1 MVQAVLS
8 TQLDLLFGQHVA
20 TLAACAVYGVARA
33 YSVPLS
39 FKRICTALVKHFP
52 MLSQCTFQQVELCS
66 GLDELEVAGQDSR
79 SQHSPSKAFHGEL
92 RIFYNTKFL
101 PRMQSRLLAITP
113 KAPSS
118 SKPSGR
124 GTRLPLK
131 ALSAQDINV
140 RQGNAQ

>member
-1 MVQAVLS
+1 MLS
-8 TQLDLLFGQHVA
+8 TQLDLLFGQHLA
-20 TLAACAVYGVARA
+20 TLASCAVYGVARA

-52 MLSQCTFQQVELCS
+52 MLSQCMFQQVELCS
-66 GLDELEVAGQDSR
+66 GLDELEVAVEGSGG
-79 SQHSPSKAFHGEL
+79 QHSPTKAFYGEL

-101 PRMQSRLLAITP
+101 PRMQSRLLDITP
-113 KAPSS
+113 KPPSS
-118 SKPSGR
+118 GKPKSR